1 MNKDGSGGYKIK
13 DHSKKIVDTT
23 KLALTTILDHFN
35 IQVDNPFTILTQD
48 ESRRFLSSSTPKD
61 KYTHVL
67 IATRLAQ
74 LTEEYERI
82 AKNVDLMQSL
92 LDGKKASIADLKAA
106 YKRAKVR
113 AEAATAVITQY
124 DKLGSIKNELTW
136 AYVTDSEKKVYT
148 AGEAVQKAQIKMDKI
163 LQDLYDLKDAQRQA
177 EEKLELYEE
186 ALVEQTNETASRD
199 SQVETLAKQLK
210 DLKAQKKK
218 LLSDEC
224 EAKNNAEFF
233 QDSIQNYDA
242 RMAELLSKA
251 ENEIGQG
258 RQAIHSRIASL
269 KKQES
274 KAKLQRQLAVD
285 TILEGDV
292 RRLDLA
298 ESYLGLKG
306 ELLIGSKRVETLKSQ
321 LSTLERAGDENHCLF
336 TATKCPRS
344 WMQSRRN
351 RGSSSP

>member
-1 MNKDGSGGYKIK
+1 
-13 DHSKKIVDTT
+13 
-23 KLALTTILDHFN
+23 
-35 IQVDNPFTILTQD
+35 
-48 ESRRFLSSSTPKD
+48 
-61 KYTHVL
+61 
-67 IATRLAQ
+67 
-74 LTEEYERI
+74 
-82 AKNVDLMQSL
+82 
-92 LDGKKASIADLKAA
+92 
-106 YKRAKVR
+106 
-113 AEAATAVITQY
+113 
-124 DKLGSIKNELTW
+124 
-136 AYVTDSEKKVYT
+136 
-148 AGEAVQKAQIKMDKI
+148 MDKI
-163 LQDLYDLKDAQRQA
+163 LQDLYDLKVRHHSNLHFDPSPNGFDEKPQDAQRQA

-218 LLSDEC
+218 LLVCGFFQFLLLCVFCSCVCFKSDHCAPQSDEC